1 MTTPAQEKGI
11 IVNVTRLK
19 LKEETYRDS
28 GLQGYV
34 WLLAEDDHSLCPF
47 FNSECGSEVDRCFN
61 LEHMEIIKEQPQRAV
76 LGQFTP
82 KTGNLNAAF
91 SVVSKEP
98 ATTAGAYKGEKVSG
112 EEYHVYSEYWDWVPA
127 VPMAAPAPV
136 PMPPVVTMQEALA
149 APLPVDANAP
159 AYTELQKQAIATFQT
174 MYDHAVMYRNGDSNR
189 LNSSYG
195 ICDNIDRFA
204 DMAGARVGQM
214 IEVKENLIR
223 TTPIYSGDYTYPVP
237 CPDGGSA
244 SNAFSNVSNKWNG
257 AYGLNRLTQL
267 GQLVDIIKSDKWSDD
282 LVNRQTP
289 AKRNGLVV
297 GDVVRY
303 TRSTEPSFWVFR
315 RDDES
320 ASPSFHKLTDKD
332 DYTDIDLNHIVK
344 VDKDEICKP
353 RPVSEFLSELQAQ
366 ADKKADIERQI
377 AELQKALQGV
387 KGDIAM
393 LDYGLADQHKV
404 KRIA

>member
-11 IVNVTRLK
+11 IVNVTKLK
-19 LKEETYRDS
+19 LAGNNGEYSQESYNAVWVMHHDDGSSCPYFTNE
-28 GLQGYV
+28 QGNT
-34 WLLAEDDHSLCPF
+34 LCAYISDF
-47 FNSECGSEVDRCFN
+47 
-61 LEHMEIIKEQPQRAV
+61 EIIKEQPQRAV
-76 LGQFTP
+76 LGQFIP
-82 KTGNLNAAF
+82 KTGNQNAAF

-98 ATTAGAYKGEKVSG
+98 ALTGGAYKGEKVSG
-112 EEYHVYSEYWDWVPA
+112 EEYHVFSEYWDWVPA
-127 VPMAAPAPV
+127 VSVAAPQPMPAPVVVSFDSDAPAPV
-136 PMPPVVTMQEALA
+136 
-149 APLPVDANAP
+149 
-159 AYTELQKQAIATFQT
+159 YTELQKLAIATFQT

-204 DMAGARVGQM
+204 DMVGASCSKMV
-214 IEVKENLIR
+214 EVKENLIR

-303 TRSTEPSFWVFR
+303 TRSSEPSFWVFR

-332 DYTDIDLNHIVK
+332 DYTDIDLNHVVK